1 MFRKLLIANRGEI
14 ACRVITTARRMGVRT
29 VAVYSDADAG
39 SKHVAMADEAV
50 RLGPAAAKDSY
61 LRGDLILLAARDT
74 GAHAIHPGYGF
85 LSENESFAQACAD
98 AGIAFIGP
106 PPFAIHAM
114 GSKSEAKTLME
125 RAKVPLVPGYH
136 GARQDPVFLHAQ
148 ADSIGYPVLI
158 KASAGGGGKGMRV
171 VGATAEFGAALES
184 CQREAKASFGDDRVL
199 IEKYVERPR
208 HIEIQVFADGV
219 GNAVYLFERDCSV
232 QRRHQKVIEEAPAPG
247 MTPERRKAMGDAAVA
262 AAKAVGYVGAGTV
275 EFIAD
280 QQGHF
285 FFMEMNTRLQV
296 EHPVTEMIAGHDLV
310 EWQLRVAAGE
320 PLTAMLPKLQDSLA
334 ITGHAIEARV
344 YAENPDKGFLPAI
357 GRLAHYAT
365 PAHVAF
371 ARNADGEPFHR
382 PASVRIDSGVRE
394 GDEITPYYDPMIAKL
409 IVWGE
414 DRAQAIA
421 RMQEALVE
429 MHIVGLAN
437 NVDFLARLFA
447 NPSFV
452 RGELDTGLIERER
465 ERLFAHD
472 AHDERVGNELLAF
485 ACARVLTDD
494 ARGETGDP
502 WSSTHGWR
510 LNTTYTR
517 TLTFKSECGVHD
529 VELEYARGG
538 RRFRHSG
545 ADASLEIARADGTR
559 LAIAF
564 GGRLLVADVVRQ
576 GDELHV
582 FARGRHRVLTLVD
595 VIAQSGEHEAGGGR
609 LTAPMPGKVIA
620 ITTHAGA
627 RVARG
632 TPLLVMEAMKMEHT
646 IIAPG
651 DGVVSELLYAVGD
664 QVAEG
669 AELVRFESP

>member
-1 MFRKLLIANRGEI
+1 
-14 ACRVITTARRMGVRT
+14 
-29 VAVYSDADAG
+29 
-39 SKHVAMADEAV
+39 
-50 RLGPAAAKDSY
+50 
-61 LRGDLILLAARDT
+61 
-74 GAHAIHPGYGF
+74 
-85 LSENESFAQACAD
+85 
-98 AGIAFIGP
+98 
-106 PPFAIHAM
+106 
-114 GSKSEAKTLME
+114 ME

-136 GARQDPVFLHAQ
+136 GAKQEPAYLHEQ
-148 ADSIGYPVLI
+148 ADAIGYPVLI

-171 VGATAEFGAALES
+171 VASTGEFRAALES
-184 CQREAKASFGDDRVL
+184 CQRESKAAFGDDRVL
-199 IEKYVERPR
+199 IEKYIERPR
-208 HIEIQVFADGV
+208 HIEIQVFADGF
-219 GNAVYLFERDCSV
+219 GDAVYLFERDCSV

-247 MTPERRKAMGDAAVA
+247 MTIERRRAMGEAAVA

-280 QQGHF
+280 PSGTF

-296 EHPVTEMIAGHDLV
+296 EHPVTEMITGHDLV

-320 PLTAMLPKLQDSLA
+320 RLTAVIPKLQDSLKLD
-334 ITGHAIEARV
+334 GHAIEARL
-344 YAENPDKGFLPAI
+344 YAENPDKGFLPSI
-357 GRLAHYAT
+357 GRIAHFAT
-365 PAHVAF
+365 PDHVAF
-371 ARNADGEPFHR
+371 TRNADNEAFHR
-382 PASVRIDSGVRE
+382 PAAVRIDAGVRA

-421 RMQEALVE
+421 RMQDALAKV
-429 MHIVGLAN
+429 HILGVAN

-485 ACARVLTDD
+485 ACARVLADE
-494 ARGETGDP
+494 ARGEDADP

-517 TLTFKSECGVHD
+517 TLTFKSERGVHD

-538 RRFRHSG
+538 YHFHHAG
-545 ADASLEIARADGTR
+545 AHAP
-559 LAIAF
+559 LAITRVGSSRLGIAF
-564 GGRLLVADVVRQ
+564 NGRSLLADVVHQ

-582 FARGRHRVLTLVD
+582 FSRGRHRVLTLVD
-595 VIAQSGEHEAGGGR
+595 IIAQSGQHEAAGGK

-620 ITTHAGA
+620 VSTVAGA
-627 RVARG
+627 KVARG
-632 TPLLVMEAMKMEHT
+632 AALMVMEAMKMEHT
-646 IIAPG
+646 IVAPA
-651 DGVVSELLYAVGD
+651 DGIVAEVLYAVGD

-669 AELVRFESP
+669 AELVRFAND